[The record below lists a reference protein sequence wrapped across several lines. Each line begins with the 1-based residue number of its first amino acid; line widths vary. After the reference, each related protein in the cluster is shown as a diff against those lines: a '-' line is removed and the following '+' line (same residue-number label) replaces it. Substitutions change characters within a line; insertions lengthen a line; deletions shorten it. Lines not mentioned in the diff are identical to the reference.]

1 MKNHHEEIIYR
12 ALRGQATQE
21 EEEMI
26 ARWYKESPEECSR
39 EIEAI
44 HSIIDLTGMAGIMTD
59 KSSAHGHA
67 HKIPAVASGVAATAT
82 TTTAATTAAAANA
95 APANVTHTYAKAA
108 KTSAGTIAETETAN
122 ATEVAKATET
132 ANATEVAKATTTA
145 KATETAN
152 AAATI
157 ATEASAAI
165 EGTKVPTPTE
175 VKTKTKAEA
184 EVETKTKAPTETKT
198 KTEPPKAAGTTA
210 ETGSKKEKA
219 GRRRTV
225 WIAAI
230 SSAAAVALAIVT
242 GYISHELTYDSISSL
257 MTAVE
262 APPGEHFIITLPDSS
277 SVHLNSGARIEYP
290 VVFRKD
296 KREVYLTGEAMFDVV
311 HDESRPFVVRTFMS
325 EVSVLGTKFDVEAY
339 KESSIFTTTLLEGR
353 VKVVNLSDPERKGI
367 ILNPNDMLR
376 IENGIMKMEKISGQ
390 DDICWTRGLIKI
402 GGKTFDRTMED
413 FEKAFGVN
421 IEIEMKRFPDISEV
435 SGKIRVNDGVANA
448 LRILQRTADFKFR
461 INEATDTVTIY

>member
-1 MKNHHEEIIYR
+1 
-12 ALRGQATQE
+12 
-21 EEEMI
+21 
-26 ARWYKESPEECSR
+26 
-39 EIEAI
+39 
-44 HSIIDLTGMAGIMTD
+44 MTD

-122 ATEVAKATET
+122 A
-132 ANATEVAKATTTA
+132 
-145 KATETAN
+145 
-152 AAATI
+152 AATI
-157 ATEASAAI
+157 ATEASAAT
-165 EGTKVPTPTE
+165 EGTKVPTQTPT
-175 VKTKTKAEA
+175 
-184 EVETKTKAPTETKT
+184 EVETKTKAEVKTKAQAT
-198 KTEPPKAAGTTA
+198 TQTPNEAKIKAKAKTEPPKAAGTTA

-311 HDESRPFVVRTFMS
+311 HDESRPFVVKTFIS

-421 IEIEMKRFPDISEV
+421 IEIEMKRLPDISEV

>member
-67 HKIPAVASGVAATAT
+67 HKIPAGVAATAT

-122 ATEVAKATET
+122 ATEVAQ
-132 ANATEVAKATTTA
+132 ATTTA
-145 KATETAN
+145 NATETAN

-157 ATEASAAI
+157 ATEASAAT
-165 EGTKVPTPTE
+165 EGTKVPTQTPTE
-175 VKTKTKAEA
+175 VKTKTKAQA
-184 EVETKTKAPTETKT
+184 EVKTKAQATTET
-198 KTEPPKAAGTTA
+198 KTEPPKAAGITA

-311 HDESRPFVVRTFMS
+311 HDESRPFVVRTFIS

-421 IEIEMKRFPDISEV
+421 IEIEMKRLPDISEV

>member
-95 APANVTHTYAKAA
+95 APANVTHAYAKAA
-108 KTSAGTIAETETAN
+108 KTSAGTIAETGTAN
-122 ATEVAKATET
+122 ATEVAQ
-132 ANATEVAKATTTA
+132 ATTTA

-157 ATEASAAI
+157 ATEASAAT
-165 EGTKVPTPTE
+165 EGTKVPTQTPT
-175 VKTKTKAEA
+175 
-184 EVETKTKAPTETKT
+184 EVETKT
-198 KTEPPKAAGTTA
+198 PKAAGTTA

-311 HDESRPFVVRTFMS
+311 HDESRPFVVRTFIS

-353 VKVVNLSDPERKGI
+353 VKVVNLSDPEHKSI

-421 IEIEMKRFPDISEV
+421 IEIEMKRLPDISEV

>member
-67 HKIPAVASGVAATAT
+67 HKTPAVASGVAATAT

-95 APANVTHTYAKAA
+95 APANVIHTYAKAA
-108 KTSAGTIAETETAN
+108 KTSAGTTAETETAN
-122 ATEVAKATET
+122 ATEVAQ
-132 ANATEVAKATTTA
+132 ATTTA
-145 KATETAN
+145 NATETAN

-157 ATEASAAI
+157 ATEASAAT
-165 EGTKVPTPTE
+165 EGTKVPTQTPTE
-175 VKTKTKAEA
+175 AKTEAKTEA
-184 EVETKTKAPTETKT
+184 ETKTETKT
-198 KTEPPKAAGTTA
+198 ETPKAAGTTA

-311 HDESRPFVVRTFMS
+311 HDESRPFVVRTFIS

-421 IEIEMKRFPDISEV
+421 IEIEMKRLPDISEV

>member
-26 ARWYKESPEECSR
+26 ARWYKESPEKCSR

-59 KSSAHGHA
+59 NSSAHGHA

-95 APANVTHTYAKAA
+95 APANVTHAYAKAA
-108 KTSAGTIAETETAN
+108 KTSAGTIAET
-122 ATEVAKATET
+122 
-132 ANATEVAKATTTA
+132 TTA
-145 KATETAN
+145 KATEAAN

-157 ATEASAAI
+157 ATEASAAT
-165 EGTKVPTPTE
+165 EGTKVPTQTPTE
-175 VKTKTKAEA
+175 AKTKIKAEAKTKT
-184 EVETKTKAPTETKT
+184 
-198 KTEPPKAAGTTA
+198 PKAAGTTA

-311 HDESRPFVVRTFMS
+311 HDESRPFVVRTFIS

-421 IEIEMKRFPDISEV
+421 IEIEMKRLPDISEV
-435 SGKIRVNDGVANA
+435 SGKIRVNDGIANA

>member
-1 MKNHHEEIIYR
+1 MKKHHEEIIYR
-12 ALRGQATQE
+12 ALHGQATPE

-26 ARWYKESPEECSR
+26 AQWYRESPEECSR

-44 HSIIDLTGMAGIMTD
+44 HSIIDLTGMAGIMAD
-59 KSSAHGHA
+59 RSSAHSHA
-67 HKIPAVASGVAATAT
+67 HKNPAVTTVA
-82 TTTAATTAAAANA
+82 
-95 APANVTHTYAKAA
+95 
-108 KTSAGTIAETETAN
+108 
-122 ATEVAKATET
+122 
-132 ANATEVAKATTTA
+132 
-145 KATETAN
+145 TAN
-152 AAATI
+152 AAT
-157 ATEASAAI
+157 
-165 EGTKVPTPTE
+165 
-175 VKTKTKAEA
+175 
-184 EVETKTKAPTETKT
+184 
-198 KTEPPKAAGTTA
+198 AAGKAGSTI
-210 ETGSKKEKA
+210 ESRIGSKKEKA

-242 GYISHELTYDSISSL
+242 GYISHELTYDSISSQ

-311 HDESRPFVVRTFMS
+311 HDESRPFVVRTFIS

-421 IEIEMKRFPDISEV
+421 IEIEMKRLPDISEV